1 MKCFAAV
8 SLLSVTA
15 LILLRD
21 DSIEAALTHLSKP
34 LITWSSELGCG
45 TIACAGFKRKNELAL
60 SENGSRLYVPLDD
73 GSLAVLDSFTGSI
86 ITTYIPSVLA
96 KGWTVSNTGSGVSVS
111 RQKAGDL
118 IYAVQDSPPT
128 FKWNDTFWYR
138 YEGWYQSG
146 VYNNLLLSKLP
157 PLFYPPAVESSRIV
171 SLDSDG
177 KERWTYTLQ
186 GLVVGTPI
194 HGGDNSTKL
203 VYILH
208 NVKNKGQF
216 TVLRETNDSYGR
228 AKVEVL
234 YKENST
240 FGFSYSPM
248 TVIPSSLNVRQD
260 VLYWFETM
268 NREPGYD
275 QRGKV
280 HRIIIKLNPLQI
292 SSTQARHELVG
303 SATRPLLNGN
313 GTEMWVGGYSSRIH
327 KLSWQPN
334 APFWKGANSSVAW
347 SVQMDRSLRNETM
360 PVMASPILSS
370 KGKLLFVPSTTTSF
384 YCIDA
389 TTGAVVWTL
398 KHGKRSIYTTEA
410 KLSPDDAVVYS
421 ILVRHY

>member
-1 MKCFAAV
+1 MGWAV
-8 SLLSVTA
+8 SN
-15 LILLRD
+15 I
-21 DSIEAALTHLSKP
+21 
-34 LITWSSELGCG
+34 
-45 TIACAGFKRKNELAL
+45 
-60 SENGSRLYVPLDD
+60 
-73 GSLAVLDSFTGSI
+73 
-86 ITTYIPSVLA
+86 
-96 KGWTVSNTGSGVSVS
+96 GSGVSVS

-146 VYNNLLLSKLP
+146 VYNNSLLSKLP
-157 PLFYPPAVESSRIV
+157 PLFYPPAVESSRIISV
-171 SLDSDG
+171 DSDG

-194 HGGDNSTKL
+194 HGGDNATKL

-248 TVIPSSLNVRQD
+248 TVIPSSLSVRQD

-268 NREPGYD
+268 NKEPGYD
-275 QRGKV
+275 QRGKI
-280 HRIIIKLNPLQI
+280 HRIIVKLNPLQI
-292 SSTQARHELVG
+292 FSTQARHEFIG

-313 GTEMWVGGYSSRIH
+313 GTAMWVGGYSSRIH

-334 APFWKGANSSVAW
+334 APFWKGTNSSVAW

-370 KGKLLFVPSTTTSF
+370 NGKLLFVPSTTTSF

-389 TTGAVVWTL
+389 TTGAAET
-398 KHGKRSIYTTEA
+398 
-410 KLSPDDAVVYS
+410 
-421 ILVRHY
+421 